1 MQMWIDGFFLFG
13 FFFHYKMK
21 LQGRSKVCMCV
32 CVSVCL
38 FRIVVVKQTRDVLSP
53 LNNATLVD
61 VVMRSILPSSHH
73 LLSAKEVADAIE
85 TRLQTREDDIWT
97 SWTVRHAYTKCAEH
111 NSVCNKVLLKC
122 FCIFLWQT
130 SLNKNV

>member
-1 MQMWIDGFFLFG
+1 M
-13 FFFHYKMK
+13 
-21 LQGRSKVCMCV
+21 R
-32 CVSVCL
+32 L

-85 TRLQTREDDIWT
+85 TRLQTKEEDDIWS
-97 SWTVRHAYTKCAEH
+97 SWTVRHAYTKW
-111 NSVCNKVLLKC
+111 C
-122 FCIFLWQT
+122 FFFVYFCGKL
-130 SLNKNV
+130 V